1 MSRIRRSISSR
12 LEATLIF
19 DQVCVNLR
27 ALVAHIDAIERGFT
41 AIPGGVVHHATA
53 GNGAPVLLLHQT
65 PRSWAEYRDVLPI
78 LGRHR
83 RAIAMD
89 TLGFGDSTGPAEDAI
104 EAYAAGAISFLDALG
119 IERVSLVGHHT
130 GGVIAVELAATRPER
145 VDRLV
150 LSCTPMVDEEGRRH
164 RHAVDDVPPS
174 DDGSHLAELW
184 RGRMAFYPAGRPD
197 LLNAF
202 VLDALK
208 AGPRA
213 AIGHAA
219 VRSYVM
225 ERRLP
230 LIQAPTL
237 LIGGT
242 EDVAYPDLPRLAA
255 ALPGSRIV
263 EIEGG
268 MVPLPDQ
275 LPERFAAA
283 VLEFLRAGGP

>member
-1 MSRIRRSISSR
+1 VAEVIRRGFA
-12 LEATLIF
+12 AT
-19 DQVCVNLR
+19 
-27 ALVAHIDAIERGFT
+27 
-41 AIPGGVVHHATA
+41 PGGEIHYAEA
-53 GNGAPVLLLHQT
+53 GRGDPVLLLHQT
-65 PRSWAEYRDVLPI
+65 PRSWAEFRDVLPL
-78 LGRHR
+78 LGRER
-83 RAIAMD
+83 RAIAID
-89 TLGFGDSTGPAEDAI
+89 TLGFGDSSAPPEDTI
-104 EAYAAGAISFLDALG
+104 EAYAAGAIGFLDALG
-119 IERVSLVGHHT
+119 IERASVVGHHT
-130 GGVIAVELAATRPER
+130 GGAIAVEIAAARPER

-150 LSCTPMVDEEGRRH
+150 LSCTPMVDAEGRRH
-164 RHAVDDVPPS
+164 RHAVDDVPPR
-174 DDGSHLAELW
+174 DDGSHLTELW
-184 RGRMAFYPAGRPD
+184 RGRQAFYPAGRPD
-197 LLNAF
+197 LLHAF

-213 AIGHAA
+213 AAGHGA

-242 EDVAYPDLPRLAA
+242 DDLAYRDLPRLAA
-255 ALPGSRIV
+255 ALPGSRVV

-283 VLEFLRAGGP
+283 VLEFLRAGAA

>member
-1 MSRIRRSISSR
+1 M
-12 LEATLIF
+12 IF
-19 DQVCVNLR
+19 DQTCDNLTAVSEVIR
-27 ALVAHIDAIERGFT
+27 RGFA
-41 AIPGGVVHHATA
+41 AIPGGEIHYAEA
-53 GNGAPVLLLHQT
+53 GRGDAVLLLHQT
-65 PRSWAEYRDVLPI
+65 PRSWAEFRDVLPL
-78 LGRHR
+78 LGRER

-89 TLGFGDSTGPAEDAI
+89 TLGFGDSSAPPEDTI
-104 EAYAAGAISFLDALG
+104 EAYAAGAVHFLDALG
-119 IERVSLVGHHT
+119 IERASIVGHHT
-130 GGVIAVELAATRPER
+130 GGAIAVELAAARPER

-164 RHAVDDVPPS
+164 RQAVDDVATR

-213 AIGHAA
+213 AVGHAA

-225 ERRLP
+225 ERQLP
-230 LIQAPTL
+230 RIQAPTL
-237 LIGGT
+237 LIAGT
-242 EDVAYPDLPRLAA
+242 GDLAYPDLPRLAA
-255 ALPGSRIV
+255 ALPGSRVV
-263 EIEGG
+263 EIVGG

-275 LPERFAAA
+275 LPEQFAAA
-283 VLEFLRAGGP
+283 VLEFLRAGAG

>member
-1 MSRIRRSISSR
+1 M
-12 LEATLIF
+12 IF
-19 DQVCVNLR
+19 DQVCATLDR
-27 ALVAHIDAIERGFT
+27 VAEVIRRGFAT
-41 AIPGGVVHHATA
+41 IPGGRIHYAEA
-53 GNGAPVLLLHQT
+53 GRGDPVLLLHQT
-65 PRSWAEYRDVLPI
+65 PRSWAEYRDVLPH
-78 LGRHR
+78 LAREHL
-83 RAIAMD
+83 AIAMD
-89 TLGFGDSTGPAEDAI
+89 TLGFGDSSAPTEDTI
-104 EAYAAGAISFLDALG
+104 EAYAAGAIHFLDALG
-119 IERVSLVGHHT
+119 IARASVVGHHT
-130 GGVIAVELAATRPER
+130 GGAIGVELAAGPPER

-164 RHAVDDVPPS
+164 RHAVDAVPPR
-174 DDGSHLAELW
+174 DDGSHLTELW

-197 LLNAF
+197 LLHAF

-213 AIGHAA
+213 AAGHTA

-230 LIQAPTL
+230 LVRAPTL

-242 EDVAYPDLPRLAA
+242 DDLAHPDLPRLAA
-255 ALPGSRIV
+255 ALPGSRVV

-283 VLEFLRAGGP
+283 VLDFLRAEAP